1 MESDTCVFV
10 NENINLADKQQV
22 AIIICIY
29 VDDGL
34 VMSNNKQLMMKAIE
48 HLRQKFEI
56 TINRP
61 NMFVGL
67 QISKADGILRISQ
80 TRSIKDLIKTYE
92 MGDAKVAN
100 TPIPTT
106 I

>member
-1 MESDTCVFV
+1 
-10 NENINLADKQQV
+10 
-22 AIIICIY
+22 
-29 VDDGL
+29 
-34 VMSNNKQLMMKAIE
+34 MKAIE

-80 TRSIKDLIKTYE
+80 TRFIKDLIKTYE

-106 I
+106 IQLTKSGCADVESTKVNVPYRQLVG